1 MSSTNSE
8 VSLYNN
14 DKYKDF
20 YFKGIFETSIAASV
34 FYFLMTII
42 TVVHCFILLKKMF
55 LHHTFKLFMVSIFFE
70 FFSFIFT
77 MADYAQFSSSG
88 VKIRALSITGQV
100 LDEIAQTVLLLLL
113 ILLAKGFDVIM

>member
-1 MSSTNSE
+1 
-8 VSLYNN
+8 
-14 DKYKDF
+14 
-20 YFKGIFETSIAASV
+20 
-34 FYFLMTII
+34 
-42 TVVHCFILLKKMF
+42 
-55 LHHTFKLFMVSIFFE
+55 
-70 FFSFIFT
+70 